1 MDFGRGG
8 LFKMNERKQIYWPT
22 SLFLTIV
29 PVITIISIPVYLY
42 YYGIPTNILIFTL
55 VFAFLTNLSITAGYH
70 RLFAHRSYEAH
81 PLAKIFFLLIG
92 ASAWQ
97 GSALKWGSDHRRHHS
112 KVDSDE
118 DPYSISKGFWYA
130 HMGWLFYKDSVN
142 QPISAPDLK
151 KDWLVDF
158 QDRHYYLIAILMS
171 FGFPTLVGY
180 WMGSPWAG
188 LIFAGFLRVVL
199 TQQSTFLVNSLTHTM
214 GKQTYSDKIS
224 ARDSLFV
231 AFLTHGEGYH
241 NFHHTFQLD
250 YRNGIRWYQWDPTK
264 WTIRLLWLTGL
275 AQKLKKI
282 PDSEILKARL
292 QMEAMRIQAKGYS
305 SEKVVQL
312 KEKIIEAQARYK
324 KLKKDYKVIKK
335 QFQDRSQV
343 QVDLLKIEIEKAKL
357 EFQFG
362 LKEWQL
368 ILNA

>member
-1 MDFGRGG
+1 M
-8 LFKMNERKQIYWPT
+8 KKTKSPIYWPT
-22 SLFLTIV
+22 TLFLTITPLITFIAV
-29 PVITIISIPVYLY
+29 PVYILNHGFPT
-42 YYGIPTNILIFTL
+42 GILVFSLI
-55 VFAFLTNLSITAGYH
+55 FAFLTNLSITAGYH

-81 PLAKIFFLLIG
+81 PAAKLFFLLVG

-142 QPISAPDLK
+142 QPITAPDLK
-151 KDWLVDF
+151 KDKLVDF
-158 QDRHYYLIAILMS
+158 QDRYYYPIAILMS
-171 FGFPTLVGY
+171 FALPTLVGY
-180 WMGSPWAG
+180 FMGSPWAG
-188 LIFAGFLRVVL
+188 FFFGGCLRVVM

-214 GKQTYSDKIS
+214 GKQTYSDQVS

-241 NFHHTFQLD
+241 NFHHTFQID

-275 AQKLKKI
+275 AKKLKKI
-282 PDSEILKARL
+282 PDTEILKARL
-292 QMEAMRIQAKGYS
+292 QMESMRIRAKGYS
-305 SEKVVQL
+305 NDKVDQL
-312 KEKIIEAQARYK
+312 KEKIIEAQTKYK
-324 KLKKDYKVIKK
+324 KLKSDYAVLKK

-343 QVDLLKIEIEKAKL
+343 QVDQMKLEIEKAKM
-357 EFQFG
+357 EFQLG